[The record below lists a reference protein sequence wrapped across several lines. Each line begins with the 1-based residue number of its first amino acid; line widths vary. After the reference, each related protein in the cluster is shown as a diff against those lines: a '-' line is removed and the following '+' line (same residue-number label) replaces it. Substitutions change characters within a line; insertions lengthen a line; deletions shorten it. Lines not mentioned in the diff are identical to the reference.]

1 MLENLKKS
9 DGIRKNAREY
19 ERIGLNSY
27 NNRENPEKSMRI
39 QQNVKESKRIRENT
53 TESEKIRENMK

>member
-1 MLENLKKS
+1 MLENLRKS

-27 NNRENPEKSMRI
+27 RNGENPEKSIKI
-39 QQNVKESKRIRENT
+39 QEDVKEYKRIRENP
-53 TESEKIRENMK
+53 TESEKIRENMR